1 MSVYNAQLIIL
12 LESFIKYFYIIVFH
26 MVLVRYWFF
35 FFKQKTAYEMRI
47 SDWSSDVC
55 SSDLLRKRSA
65 TIATPAKRLSPI
77 VSRSIGYQPFG
88 ACSPVPRTTTPIA
101 AKSLFAIVTS
111 SAKVPGAMQMPSR
124 RPGRTSVVQ
133 GKGVSV
139 RVETGGCRIIKKKNT
154 KQIFMNNIND

>member
-111 SAKVPGAMQMPSR
+111 SAKVPGAMAMPSR
-124 RPGRTSVVQ
+124 RPLPGPRTDTFSIAMRSEEHTSELQ
-133 GKGVSV
+133 SLM
-139 RVETGGCRIIKKKNT
+139 RISYAGLCLT
-154 KQIFMNNIND
+154 K